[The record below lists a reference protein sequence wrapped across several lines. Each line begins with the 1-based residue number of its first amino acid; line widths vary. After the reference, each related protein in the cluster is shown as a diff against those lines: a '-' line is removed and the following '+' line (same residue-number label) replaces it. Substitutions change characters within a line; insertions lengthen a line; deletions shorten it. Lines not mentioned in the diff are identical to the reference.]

1 MAGKRI
7 EFSENA
13 RAAILR
19 GVNKLAD
26 AVKVTLGPKGRNVV
40 IEKSW
45 GGPMVTKDGVTVAK
59 EIELQD
65 RLENIGA
72 QMVKSVAQKVAEE
85 AGDGTTTSTVLA
97 QAIFQEGLKVVSAG
111 NSPIEVK
118 RGIDRAV
125 ALVVEALQSLKRD
138 TKGHTEIEQVAAI
151 SANNDPE
158 IGKIIAD
165 AMEKVG
171 TEGVITVEESQT
183 AETELETVEG
193 MQFDRGYVSPYF
205 ANNESRSQ
213 CIMNDAK
220 VLIYEKKIS
229 ATKDILKI
237 LEEIANAGRPP
248 VVIIAEDIDGEA
260 LATLVVNVLR
270 GNLKVCAVKAP
281 AFGDRRKEMLKDIA
295 ALTGAT
301 VVSEELGM
309 NIQEVGMEV
318 LGEAKRITISKDETT
333 IVDGTGNES
342 DIQERISQIRHQI
355 EETESTYDR
364 EKLEERLAKL
374 VGGVA
379 VIRVGGGSEIEM
391 KEKKARVDDALS
403 ATRAAVLEGIVPG
416 GGTALV
422 RAGRMALGDDVR
434 FDNADQNAGLDI
446 IRKAIHAPL
455 KRIVMNAGRDGGV
468 VVNKVFE
475 SDEPNFGFNAQTD
488 TYGDLVADG
497 VIDPTKVV
505 RIALQNAASVAS
517 MMLTTEAMI
526 TEIPEEKVAQ
536 PAGPGMEGMSM
547 GMGM

>member
-7 EFSENA
+7 EFGGNA
-13 RAAILR
+13 RAAISR
-19 GVNKLAD
+19 GVDKLTN

-97 QAIFQEGLKVVSAG
+97 QAIYQEGLKVVSAG

-125 ALVVEALQSLKRD
+125 ALVVEALKSLKRD
-138 TKGHTEIEQVAAI
+138 TTGHTEIEQVAAI

-183 AETELETVEG
+183 ADTDLETVEG

-205 ANNESRSQ
+205 ANNDTASQ
-213 CIMNDAK
+213 CVMENAK
-220 VLIYEKKIS
+220 ILIYDQKIS
-229 ATKDILKI
+229 ATKDILHL
-237 LEEIANAGRPP
+237 LEETTTKAGNPP
-248 VVIIAEDIDGEA
+248 LVLIAEDIDGEA
-260 LATLVVNVLR
+260 LATLIVNKMR
-270 GNLKVCAVKAP
+270 GNLKVCAIKAP

-309 NIQEVGMEV
+309 QIHEVGLEV

-333 IVDGTGNES
+333 IVGGGGSEA
-342 DIQERISQIRHQI
+342 DIQERIIQIRHQI
-355 EETESTYDR
+355 EDTDSNYDQ

-374 VGGVA
+374 IGGVA
-379 VIRVGGGSEIEM
+379 VIRVGGGSEVEM
-391 KEKKARVDDALS
+391 KEKKDRVDDALA

-422 RAGRMALGDDVR
+422 RAGLASLYNIT
-434 FDNADQNAGLDI
+434 FDNSDQNAGLDI
-446 IRKAIHAPL
+446 IRKAVQSPL
-455 KRIVMNAGRDGGV
+455 KQIVENAGQDGGV
-468 VVNKVFE
+468 VVNKVSE
-475 SDEPNFGFNAQTD
+475 NEDPNFGFNAQTNK
-488 TYGDLVADG
+488 YEDLVASG

-526 TEIPEEKVAQ
+526 TEIPEEKEVHA
-536 PAGPGMEGMSM
+536 AGGGMDHMSM
-547 GMGM
+547 GM

>member
-7 EFSENA
+7 EFGGNA
-13 RAAILR
+13 RAAISR
-19 GVNKLAD
+19 GVDKLTN

-97 QAIFQEGLKVVSAG
+97 QAIYQEGLKVVSAG

-125 ALVVEALQSLKRD
+125 ALVVEALKTLKRD
-138 TKGHTEIEQVAAI
+138 TSGHTEIEQVAAI

-183 AETELETVEG
+183 ADTDMETVEG

-205 ANNESRSQ
+205 ANNDTASQ
-213 CIMNDAK
+213 CVMENAK
-220 VLIYEKKIS
+220 ILIYDQKIS
-229 ATKDILKI
+229 ATKDILHL
-237 LEEIANAGRPP
+237 LEETTTKAGNPP
-248 VVIIAEDIDGEA
+248 LVLIAEDIDGEA
-260 LATLVVNVLR
+260 LATLIVNKMR
-270 GNLKVCAVKAP
+270 GNLKVCAIKAP

-309 NIQEVGMEV
+309 QIHEVGLEV

-333 IVDGTGNES
+333 IVGGGGSEA
-342 DIQERISQIRHQI
+342 DIQERIIQIRHQI
-355 EETESTYDR
+355 EDTDSNYDQ

-374 VGGVA
+374 IGGVA
-379 VIRVGGGSEIEM
+379 VIRVGGGSEVEM
-391 KEKKARVDDALS
+391 KEKKDRVDDALA

-422 RAGRMALGDDVR
+422 RAGLASLYNIT
-434 FDNADQNAGLDI
+434 FDNSDQNAGLDI
-446 IRKAIHAPL
+446 IRKAVQSPL
-455 KRIVMNAGRDGGV
+455 KQIVENAGQDGGV
-468 VVNKVFE
+468 VVNKVSE
-475 SDEPNFGFNAQTD
+475 NDDPNYGFNAQTNK
-488 TYGDLVADG
+488 YEDLVASG

-526 TEIPEEKVAQ
+526 TEIPEEKEAHA
-536 PAGPGMEGMSM
+536 AGAGMEHMNM
-547 GMGM
+547 GM

>member
-40 IEKSW
+40 IERSW

-97 QAIFQEGLKVVSAG
+97 QAIYQEGLKVVSAG

-125 ALVVEALQSLKRD
+125 ALVVEALKSLKRD
-138 TKGHTEIEQVAAI
+138 TSGHTEIEQVAAI

-183 AETELETVEG
+183 AETDLETVEG

-205 ANNESRSQ
+205 ANNENRSQ
-213 CIMNDAK
+213 CVMSEAK
-220 VLIYEKKIS
+220 VLIYDKKIS
-229 ATKDILKI
+229 ATKDILKL
-237 LEEIANAGRPP
+237 LEQIAQANRPP
-248 VVIIAEDIDGEA
+248 VVIIAEDVDGEA
-260 LATLVVNVLR
+260 LATLVVNFMR
-270 GNLKVCAVKAP
+270 ANLKVCAVKAP

-309 NIQEVGMEV
+309 RIEEAGMEV
-318 LGEAKRITISKDETT
+318 LGEAKRITITKDETT
-333 IVDGTGNES
+333 IVGGSGAEA

-355 EETESTYDR
+355 EETDSNYDR

-379 VIRVGGGSEIEM
+379 VIRVGGGSEVEM
-391 KEKKARVDDALS
+391 KEKKDRVDDALA

-416 GGTALV
+416 GGTALL
-422 RAGRMALGDDVR
+422 RAGQAALGGII
-434 FDNADQNAGLDI
+434 FDNSDQNAGLDI
-446 IRKAIHAPL
+446 VRKALHAPL
-455 KRIVMNAGRDGGV
+455 RQIVMNAGRDGGV

-475 SDEPNFGFNAQTD
+475 NDDANFGFNAQTD
-488 TYGDLVADG
+488 KYGDLVADG

-526 TEIPEEKVAQ
+526 TEIPEEKETQ
-536 PAGPGMEGMSM
+536 PAGPGMEHIGM
-547 GMGM
+547 